1 VASFERKIGRMWELI
16 FNGWVV
22 HWMGLRV
29 GLQEWVMGPD
39 RDGLIALNKEGIV
52 SLPGK
57 LRSRCSL
64 STRVILTIVRTCVH
78 LIGYIAIYLLGI
90 DLGHY
95 VLPPDPYQAF
105 PERASSKEEEDAVP
119 DYNSDGS
126 ALGREER
133 RKGELGMILVGY
145 SFVWWGMLAIMWLCG
160 DQVSRR
166 LVSTAIFPV
175 ACRVC

>member
-1 VASFERKIGRMWELI
+1 MLI
-16 FNGWVV
+16 
-22 HWMGLRV
+22 
-29 GLQEWVMGPD
+29 LQHAI
-39 RDGLIALNKEGIV
+39 LTT
-52 SLPGK
+52 
-57 LRSRCSL
+57 L
-64 STRVILTIVRTCVH
+64 STWVDLT
-78 LIGYIAIYLLGI
+78 GYIAIYLLGI

-105 PERASSKEEEDAVP
+105 PERASVKEEEDAVP

-145 SFVWWGMLAIMWLCG
+145 SFVWWGLLAAMWACG

-166 LVSTAIFPV
+166 LVSVELFLAL
-175 ACRVC
+175 CLGR

>member
-1 VASFERKIGRMWELI
+1 
-16 FNGWVV
+16 
-22 HWMGLRV
+22 
-29 GLQEWVMGPD
+29 MGPD
-39 RDGLIALNKEGIV
+39 RDGLVALNKEGII
-52 SLPGK
+52 SLAGECK
-57 LRSRCSL
+57 SL
-64 STRVILTIVRTCVH
+64 CIVQLAILKTPSICVD
-78 LIGYIAIYLLGI
+78 LTGYIAIYLLGI

-105 PERASSKEEEDAVP
+105 PERALVKEEEDAVP

-145 SFVWWGMLAIMWLCG
+145 SFVWWGLLAVMWACG

-166 LVSTAIFPV
+166 LVSIGIFP
-175 ACRVC
+175 AMRRES